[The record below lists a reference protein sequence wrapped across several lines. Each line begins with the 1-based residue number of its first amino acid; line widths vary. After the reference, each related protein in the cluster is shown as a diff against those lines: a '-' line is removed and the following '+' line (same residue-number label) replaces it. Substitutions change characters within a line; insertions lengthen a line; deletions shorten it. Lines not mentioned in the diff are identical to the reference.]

1 MDWTAIGAVGEVL
14 GAIAVVISI
23 GYLAVQVKQN
33 TDSVRFET
41 FQSVID
47 RVAAVNSRTSDP
59 HVADVLARGRQSYLA
74 LSEADRVTFDYYM
87 QERLLMYESSLALGH
102 LLKPTIRDAVH
113 DTIRYHL
120 AFPGVHEWWTQMDR
134 EPMARDFEAE
144 VDGLIGFDRSVA
156 TDDAR
161 RLAAN

>member
-23 GYLAVQVKQN
+23 GYLAVQVRQN
-33 TDSVRFET
+33 TDSVRFGT

-47 RVAAVNSRTSDP
+47 RVAAVNSRTGDP

-74 LSEADRVTFDYYM
+74 LSEADQVTFDYYM

-102 LLKPTIRDAVH
+102 LLKPTIRDVVH

-120 AFPGVHEWWTQMDR
+120 AFPGVLEWWTQVDR
-134 EPMARDFEAE
+134 EPVAQDFEDE
-144 VDGLIGFDRSVA
+144 VNRLIRLDRSVA
-156 TDDAR
+156 TDDVG
-161 RLAAN
+161 RLGAT